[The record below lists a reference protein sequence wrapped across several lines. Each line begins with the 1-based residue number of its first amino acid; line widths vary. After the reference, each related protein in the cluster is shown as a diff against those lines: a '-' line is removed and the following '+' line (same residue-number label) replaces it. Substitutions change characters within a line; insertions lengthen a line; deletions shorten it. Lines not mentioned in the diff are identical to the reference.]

1 MENRYKLL
9 LFGQN
14 LYREAALS
22 PDSSEIRIGTVL
34 GCQIRFPKH
43 FCDFEILVQRDA
55 RGWNLTAVKGVY
67 FCEAQHQ
74 KKYTIRPVHGTTFAV
89 CYEDYGTELFRCFF
103 SLDFEYENKQFD
115 QRIHL
120 SGMETIHIGAN
131 PASHIVLRGEYASG
145 ETAMLQKT
153 ANGYLLKSI
162 STQYGITHNG
172 TILQDEVMLQDCDF
186 FSVADYR
193 FYYKEGQ
200 LYVPSSDHLQLNGLH
215 AECTEFSGEAL
226 TYPKFSRSS
235 RLLPALNEEEIRLLA
250 PEAKPQKPKSGLFLK
265 LLPVLLMIA
274 LTVIVRG
281 MMSETGGSFILFS
294 VCSMAIGALVSIV
307 TVILEKR
314 DYQKELQKRERDYS
328 AYIDQK
334 RSEIQKARH
343 EEEKTL
349 SELYYPFSVT
359 EGFVRNFS
367 GELYDRVPSDTD
379 FLDVRI
385 GTGRREAI
393 RKIAYK
399 PQETYVAKEDSLTEL
414 PVSLAEEFCCLP
426 AAPAVLSL
434 RDANVIGV
442 VGKPDCLYE
451 MLKIMFFDVCVR
463 QHYHDTEVFL
473 FIGNDEIPCFQ
484 WAKWFHHLDN
494 SHTGCRNIVC
504 DEESKTTILEYLYA
518 EFGRRSE
525 ARKKEHYAHIV
536 LYITEDFGI
545 QQHPVSRYIENA
557 SEIGVTFVFFKEHKE
572 LVPVGCSQ
580 FVFLKDAGSGTIV
593 SAKNRNSEMHFSYSP
608 IPDNVLQSLSLR
620 LAPVYCEEINLE
632 GALTK
637 NISLFRLLQ
646 IMSVDDLDLEKR
658 WSSSDVTR
666 SMAAPLG
673 VRTGDEIVFLDI
685 HDGTGAHG
693 PHGLVAGTTG
703 SGKSEI
709 LQTYILTMASLY
721 HPYEVAFLIIDFKGG
736 GMGNQFID
744 LPHTLG
750 VITNIDGKGIRRSL
764 TSIKA
769 ELTKRQQLFKD
780 AAVDHIDAYIRAY
793 KNGQVSTALPHLI
806 IIVDEFAE
814 LKTAH
819 RDFMDE
825 LISAAR
831 IGRTLG
837 IHLILATQKPKGQV
851 DDQIWSNAR
860 FRLCLK
866 VQTPEDS
873 SEVIKTP
880 LAAEIKEA
888 GRAYFM
894 VGNNEI
900 FELFQSAYSGA
911 PANAE
916 EFSGQH
922 SFQISAV
929 DFAGRRTVIYQNK
942 KQAHSSGN
950 DPIPT
955 QKDMLLEKVRQF
967 CKAQQIP
974 KLPNICAPPLPAL
987 LTYVPSGAEEKPLRM
1002 TARLGVYDHPA
1013 RQLQEEYI
1021 LDMTAAHL
1029 LIIGSVQTGKTN
1041 ALQLIIRDMAQRYS
1055 PDMVQFYI
1063 IDFSSMLLSCFG
1075 ELAHVGGVVC
1085 PNEEEKLNNLFKL
1098 LTAEI
1103 AERKQKLKSAG
1114 VSSFAA
1120 YRESGRTDLPL
1131 IVLMIDNFSALK
1143 ELYLSENPVMT
1154 TILREG
1160 LTAGITVVAANS
1172 STKGVDYRNLNA
1184 FAAKISFYNH
1194 NSDEYTSLFGTSRL
1208 SVEDIPGRCLVTVDR
1223 EHLDC
1228 QTYRSFDG
1236 EKEFERVGRI
1246 GEFIKEINARY
1257 PDKRA
1262 VYIPQIP
1269 EILMDTQLR
1278 AQYPQHYSN
1287 YRTIL
1292 GFDYDTLQPMALQI
1306 SGLKLIVS
1314 GTAQSGKGNFIR
1326 SLIAGLYANR
1336 LRCPVEIAIFD
1347 KMTVK
1352 KFASTAEKYGSLITY
1367 ALSPDRMKE
1376 LCKEWKTEL
1385 QARRALVA
1393 EHDGDLSVLQDKPLL
1408 LMICEDAGKEMLA
1421 EFDDTLFEYSA
1432 YRFAWICSNA
1442 ENDDISSIKTPKL
1455 YRAKAAG
1462 AGFLLFG
1469 SLAVSKLFD
1478 AFSRISIGEK
1488 RERFSAEPAKG
1499 DALYVS
1505 ADDPTKVY
1513 RLKTPICGNSDM

>member
-14 LYREAALS
+14 LYREASLS
-22 PDSSEIRIGTVL
+22 PEQSELRIGTVL
-34 GCQIRFPKH
+34 GCQIRFPKN
-43 FCDFEILVQRDA
+43 FSDFEILVQRDA

-74 KKYTIRPVHGTTFAV
+74 KKYAIRPVHGTAFAV
-89 CYEDYGTELFRCFF
+89 CYEDYGTELFRCCF

-115 QRIHL
+115 QRISL
-120 SGMETIHIGAN
+120 TGMDTIHIGAN
-131 PASHIVLRGEYASG
+131 PAGQIVLRGTYAES
-145 ETAMLQKT
+145 ETAVLQRT
-153 ANGYLLKSI
+153 ADGFFLKSVH
-162 STQYGITHNG
+162 TQYGITHNG
-172 TILQDEVMLQDCDF
+172 TILQDGVVLQDCDF
-186 FSVADYR
+186 FSIANYR
-193 FYYKEGQ
+193 FYYKEGA
-200 LYVPSSDHLQLNGLH
+200 LYVPASDHLQLNGLQ
-215 AECTEFSGEAL
+215 AETTELTGDAL
-226 TYPKFSRSS
+226 RYPKFSRSS
-235 RLLPALNEEEIRLLA
+235 RILPALNEEEIKLLA
-250 PEAKPQKPKSGLFLK
+250 PDAKPQKPKSGLLLK

-281 MMSETGGSFILFS
+281 VMSETGGSFILFS
-294 VCSMAIGALVSIV
+294 VCSMSIGALMSIV
-307 TVILEKR
+307 TMIVEKR
-314 DYQKELQKRERDYS
+314 EYQKELETRERDYT

-334 RSEIQKARH
+334 RSEIQQARR

-367 GELYDRVPSDTD
+367 GELYDRVPADDD
-379 FLDVRI
+379 FLHVRI
-385 GTGRREAI
+385 GTGSREAI
-393 RKIAYK
+393 RKISYK

-414 PVSLAEEFCCLP
+414 PVQLAKEFESLP
-426 AAPAVLSL
+426 AAPAVISL

-442 VGKPDCLYE
+442 VGKYDCLYE

-473 FIGNDEIPCFQ
+473 FIGNDEIPSFQ
-484 WAKWFHHLDN
+484 WAKWFHHLQN

-504 DEESKTTILEYLYA
+504 DEESKTTVLEYLYA

-525 ARKKEHYAHIV
+525 AKKKEQYAHIV
-536 LYITEDFGI
+536 LFITEDFGI

-557 SEIGVTFVFFKEHKE
+557 AEIGVTFVFFKEHKE
-572 LVPVGCSQ
+572 LVPIGCSQ
-580 FVFLKDAGSGTIV
+580 FVFLKDTGSGTIV
-593 SAKNRNSEMHFSYSP
+593 SAKNRNAQLYFTYAP
-608 IPDNVLQSLSLR
+608 IPDAVLQRLSLR
-620 LAPVYCEEINLE
+620 LAPVCCEEINLE
-632 GALTK
+632 STLTK
-637 NISLFRLLQ
+637 SITLFRLLAV
-646 IMSVDDLDLEKR
+646 MSADDLDIGKR
-658 WSSSDVTR
+658 WSTSDVTK

-685 HDGTGAHG
+685 HDGADAHG

-709 LQTYILTMASLY
+709 LMTYILTMASLY
-721 HPYEVAFLIIDFKGG
+721 HPYEAAFLIIDFKGG
-736 GMGNQFID
+736 GMGNQFRD

-750 VITNIDGKGIRRSL
+750 VVTNIDGKGIRRSL

-769 ELTKRQQLFKD
+769 ELTKRQQLFKE

-793 KNGQVSTALPHLI
+793 KNGQVSEALPHLI

-814 LKTAH
+814 LKAAH

-873 SEVIKTP
+873 TEVIKTP

-916 EFSGQH
+916 EFSGQQ
-922 SFQISAV
+922 SFRISAV
-929 DFAGRRTVIYQNK
+929 DFAGRRTVIYQSRK
-942 KQAHSSGN
+942 KQASSQSEA
-950 DPIPT
+950 IPT
-955 QKDMLLEKVRQF
+955 QKDMLLEKIIAF
-967 CKAQQIP
+967 CEKQQIR
-974 KLPNICAPPLPAL
+974 KLPDICAPPLPAL
-987 LTYVPSGAEEKPLRM
+987 LAYTPSGAEETPLCI
-1002 TARLGVYDHPA
+1002 TARLGIYDHPA

-1041 ALQLIIRDMAQRYS
+1041 ALQLIIRDMAERYS

-1063 IDFSSMLLSCFG
+1063 IDFSSMILSSFR

-1098 LTAEI
+1098 LTKEI
-1103 AERKQKLKSAG
+1103 AKRKQMLKAAG
-1114 VSSFAA
+1114 VSSYAA
-1120 YRESGRTDLPL
+1120 HRETGRTDLPL
-1131 IVLMIDNFSALK
+1131 IVLMIDNYAALK

-1160 LTAGITVVAANS
+1160 LAAGITVVAANS
-1172 STKGVDYRNLNA
+1172 STKGVDYRHLTA
-1184 FAAKISFYNH
+1184 FAAKISFYHH
-1194 NSDEYTSLFGTSRL
+1194 NSDEYTALFGTSRL
-1208 SVEDIPGRCLVTVDR
+1208 SVEDIHGRCLVSVDR
-1223 EHLDC
+1223 EYLEC
-1228 QTYRSFDG
+1228 QMYRSFEG
-1236 EKEFERVGRI
+1236 EKEFERVSRMGA
-1246 GEFIKEINARY
+1246 FIKEINARY

-1269 EILMDTQLR
+1269 EFLIDTQLR
-1278 AQYPQHYSN
+1278 TQYPQYYSD

-1292 GFDYDTLQPMALQI
+1292 GFDYDTLQPMALQL
-1306 SGLKLIVS
+1306 SGLKLVVS

-1336 LRCPVEIAIFD
+1336 QRCPVEIAIFD
-1347 KMTVK
+1347 QITVK
-1352 KFASTAEKYGSLITY
+1352 KFEATAQRYDSIVTY
-1367 ALSPDRMKE
+1367 ALSPDRMKA
-1376 LCKEWKTEL
+1376 LCRTWKEEL
-1385 QARRALVA
+1385 QARKELVA
-1393 EHDGDLSVLQDKPLL
+1393 ERGGDLSVLQDKPLL

-1462 AGFLLFG
+1462 AGCLLFG
-1469 SLAVSKLFD
+1469 PLAVSKLFD
-1478 AFSRISIGEK
+1478 SFSRISMSEK
-1488 RERFSAEPAKG
+1488 RERFSGEPAKG

-1505 ADDPTKVY
+1505 AEDPTKVY
-1513 RLKTPICGNSDM
+1513 RMKTPICGNSDM